1 MYNVWTDA
9 DEDRAGEEIYAAA
22 DRVIDG
28 LERKIEVL
36 ETRLAAADALAVA
49 VLALR
54 HMHHKDGRNRCI
66 FCDHPQHICNEGHNN
81 WCARYL
87 AQQYREVSK

>member
-36 ETRLAAADALAVA
+36 ETRLAAADALAEKAEQLLEHIRRGWAHGDEFNALVA
-49 VLALR
+49 AVF
-54 HMHHKDGRNRCI
+54 K
-66 FCDHPQHICNEGHNN
+66 
-81 WCARYL
+81 
-87 AQQYREVSK
+87 YREVSK